1 MVKTTSLTTAA
12 INALTTGDSSILY
25 NNQTRDLVLYSGSIG
40 FVESS
45 IFNLEIN
52 NINGECLILKNN
64 SSLTNYVNFNVSNQ
78 GQLNIITNG
87 SSKIVNIQNHNGSS
101 EGLSLGGTL
110 ITATATELNKLSG
123 VTATTQELNYVDTTP
138 GTAEASK
145 ALVVDANRDI
155 ANIRNLQTE
164 NLTVNGTLVTSSATE
179 LNYNDIATIGTAEPA
194 KALVVDMNKD
204 ISGINS
210 LSATEITGEIQTAS
224 QPNITSVGTLTSLS
238 TNSLTLNGTQVTATA
253 TELNKLSGATFNVS
267 DLNKLSGV
275 TATTSELN
283 YVDTAPGIAEASKA
297 LVVDANRDITNIR
310 NLQTEN
316 LTVNGTLV
324 TSSATELNYNDIAT
338 IGIAEPAKALVVDMN
353 KDISGINS
361 LSANE
366 LSATEIT
373 GEIQTA
379 SQPNITSVGTLTSL
393 STNGL
398 TLNGTQVTATATELN
413 TMDGITAT
421 TSELNKLHGV
431 TATTNEINKLSGL
444 TSSTNELN
452 ILTGVTAT
460 YTELNVLDGITATT
474 SELNYVDISTQGT
487 AEASK
492 ALILDSNRDITN
504 IRNLTATNLTGII
517 QTASQPNITS
527 VGTLTGLTLSGAL
540 NVTNNTESTSS
551 LTGALIVTGG
561 AGIGGALNV
570 GGAISATGNI
580 TGTLATASQPS
591 ITSVGTLTGLTA
603 SGAVNITNN
612 TASTSSSTGALRVT
626 GGAGIGGALNVGGT
640 ISATGN
646 ITGTLATASQPNIT
660 SVGTLTSLSTN
671 SLTLNGT
678 VITSTASELN
688 WLDLTTGAGTAEASK
703 ALVLDSNRD
712 ITNIRNL
719 TATNLTG
726 TLQTASQPNITSV
739 GTLTGL
745 TSSGA
750 VNITNNTTSTS
761 SSTGALRVTGG
772 AGIGGALNVGG
783 IISAGSAS
791 KIISTGDTLF
801 SIIADNT
808 STNMWPTLD
817 FIRKNGASGSEIFG
831 GDDYND
837 WRIQNRVGNLL
848 FTVAN
853 NSFSN
858 TVLTLNQSAAA
869 SFSSNLT
876 VSGALMIGD
885 STDTGRFISALDNTQ
900 ATTTSRFIAFGRTN
914 SGGNQSELSFYWVS
928 SGSGENA
935 LRLGF
940 HSNTSV
946 VTIRN
951 DNQVFRGNNSSSF
964 NTTSDIRLKKDI
976 ITANLNNCYTN
987 IKNLRLVNYKWIDN
1001 NLQLKITNNLDKHLL
1016 GWIAQEVEEIIPDAV
1031 ITISNNNINDC
1042 KTLNLDVIYQ
1052 NLFGC
1057 VQKLINDKENLEIEI
1072 NQLKEKNTQLENTIQ
1087 NILTRLSNLEN

>member
-87 SSKIVNIQNHNGSS
+87 SSKIVNIHNHNGSS

-123 VTATTQELNYVDTTP
+123 VTATTEELNYVDTTP

-204 ISGINS
+204 IAGINS
-210 LSATEITGEIQTAS
+210 LSATELTGEIQTAS

-238 TNSLTLNGTQVTATA
+238 TNSLTLNGTQVTTTA
-253 TELNKLSGATFNVS
+253 VELNKLSGATFNVS

-283 YVDTAPGIAEASKA
+283 YVDTTPGTAEASKA

-338 IGIAEPAKALVVDMN
+338 IGTAEPAKALVVDMN

-366 LSATEIT
+366 LSATELT

-379 SQPNITSVGTLTSL
+379 SQPNITSIGTLTSL

-413 TMDGITAT
+413 TMEGITAT

-504 IRNLTATNLTGII
+504 IRNLTATNI
-517 QTASQPNITS
+517 N
-527 VGTLTGLTLSGAL
+527 
-540 NVTNNTESTSS
+540 
-551 LTGALIVTGG
+551 
-561 AGIGGALNV
+561 
-570 GGAISATGNI
+570 
-580 TGTLATASQPS
+580 
-591 ITSVGTLTGLTA
+591 
-603 SGAVNITNN
+603 
-612 TASTSSSTGALRVT
+612 
-626 GGAGIGGALNVGGT
+626 
-640 ISATGN
+640 
-646 ITGTLATASQPNIT
+646 GTLATASQPNIT

-671 SLTLNGT
+671 ELTLNGNQVT
-678 VITSTASELN
+678 ATASELN
-688 WLDLTTGAGTAEASK
+688 YLSGITLGISQPSKVLTLNSFGNLQFDDGSGSGNSKNGTNALQWYGNTANKEKILMYRPNDDSGLVIASNPSTIQKCSPLLWLYSGFDTSGVVGSSSAEYRE
-703 ALVLDSNRD
+703 VLRSEH
-712 ITNIRNL
+712 NL
-719 TATNLTG
+719 IGFSDNYRSGWFHGYL
-726 TLQTASQPNITSV
+726 LASQPWGSTQGTQFYTS
-739 GTLTGL
+739 TGAL
-745 TSSGA
+745 NLSC
-750 VNITNNTTSTS
+750 NTTSTTAFAS
-761 SSTGALRVTGG
+761 SNNLLLTTSGRMVFNGLTPFTNATYGNASVTLNNSNLYIKSTSSFNDGSVNYSMAMLLDGVNANPVRFAFQLHT
-772 AGIGGALNVGG
+772 
-783 IISAGSAS
+783 GSA
-791 KIISTGDTLF
+791 
-801 SIIADNT
+801 AT
-808 STNMWPTLD
+808 STNPAFIGTVSNNDFAIMSNNTRRMTLTAGGNLGIGLANPTSRLHISGSLTATGAVNFGSTLD
-817 FIRKNGASGSEIFG
+817 
-831 GDDYND
+831 
-837 WRIQNRVGNLL
+837 L
-848 FTVAN
+848 
-853 NSFSN
+853 
-858 TVLTLNQSAAA
+858 
-869 SFSSNLT
+869 
-876 VSGALMIGD
+876 
-885 STDTGRFISALDNTQ
+885 TGRFVTQGSVSIENTNDGNYPLWVGNGVNVNVPSG
-900 ATTTSRFIAFGRTN
+900 SRFIN
-914 SGGNQSELSFYWVS
+914 SGANSWGGGTIAVSIYSRWNIQADGYYVS
-928 SGSGENA
+928 SDK
-935 LRLGF
+935 RLK
-940 HSNTSV
+940 
-946 VTIRN
+946 
-951 DNQVFRGNNSSSF
+951 
-964 NTTSDIRLKKDI
+964 SDIQ
-976 ITANLNNCYTN
+976 Y
-987 IKNLRLVNYKWIDN
+987 IDSSKA
-1001 NLQLKITNNLDKHLL
+1001 LKILNITPCNFTWKESETNDF
-1016 GWIAQEVEEIIPDAV
+1016 GVIAQDLV
-1031 ITISNNNINDC
+1031 
-1042 KTLNLDVIYQ
+1042 
-1052 NLFGC
+1052 
-1057 VQKLINDKENLEIEI
+1057 KENLTDLVKLVKSDRINKECEETGAPAESQFIVDYEKIGLYILEVVKKHNIEIE
-1072 NQLKEKNTQLENTIQ
+1072 QLKEKNTQLENTIQ